1 HRPVRGVT
9 AAGQSLEQF
18 SLFVSELFA
27 WFFYS
32 SGADKPAYSNRGN
45 DNEKLGKTS
54 EALAVAAP
62 LAVVNGKAFAPAR
75 GRWGI
80 RMYAGLVVSA
90 GLALWLLPD
99 TVGAQQQSVDLCKGQ
114 VVQSCQA
121 DPEVQNQTHEAFKAF
136 AELLAVSQSA
146 AAPGSHWRV
155 RLAS

>member
-1 HRPVRGVT
+1 MYFFIPCPPSVLLL
-9 AAGQSLEQF
+9 AAGEVYSGSFTLKIPPDRALEQF

-45 DNEKLGKTS
+45 DYEKLGKTS

-62 LAVVNGKAFAPAR
+62 LAVLNGKAFAPTR

-80 RMYAGLVVSA
+80 RMYARLLVSA

-114 VVQSCQA
+114 
-121 DPEVQNQTHEAFKAF
+121 
-136 AELLAVSQSA
+136 
-146 AAPGSHWRV
+146 
-155 RLAS
+155 